1 MSVSPADA
9 APAARAAGGPRV
21 VLVGPMGSGK
31 STVGAL
37 LAERLGVPYR
47 DTDADI
53 VAAEGRAI
61 ADLFVDEGEPYFRER
76 ERAAVRD
83 AVAAHTGVLS
93 LGGGA
98 ILDEGTRALL
108 RGLPVV
114 YLSMDVE
121 EAVRRVGLNTAR
133 PLLAVN
139 PRKQW
144 RELMEARRHLYE
156 EVARAVVAT
165 DDRTPEEVAEA
176 VLDALELKTATP
188 GGRPP
193 GPRPEDAMTS
203 KVTRIHVDGTAGTE
217 PYEVLVG
224 RQLLGELGGLI
235 GGAVKRV
242 AVIHPEALAETGD
255 ALRQDLADQGYEAVA
270 VQVPNAEEAKTAEVA
285 AYCWKALGQSGFTR
299 TDVIVGVGG
308 GATTDLAGFVAASW
322 LRGVRWIAVPTT
334 VLGMVDAA
342 VGGKTG
348 INTAEGK
355 NLVGA
360 FHPPAGVLCDLA
372 ALDSLP
378 VHDYVSG
385 LAEIIKAGFIADP
398 AILDL
403 IEADPEAART
413 PAGPHTAELI
423 ERSIRVKAEVV
434 SGDLKESGR
443 REILNYGHTLAHA
456 IEKNERYKW
465 RHGAAVA
472 VGMHFAAELGRLAG
486 RLDDAT
492 ADRHRTVLESVG
504 LPLSYRYDQWPK
516 LLETMKV
523 DKKSRGDLL
532 RFIVLDGLAKPT
544 VLEGPDPAVLLAAY
558 GEVAD

>member
-1 MSVSPADA
+1 MSGTPL
-9 APAARAAGGPRV
+9 V
-21 VLVGPMGSGK
+21 VLVGPMGVGK
-31 STVGAL
+31 STVGQL
-37 LAERLGVPYR
+37 LAERLGVGYR
-47 DTDADI
+47 DTDEDI
-53 VAAEGRAI
+53 VSAQGRSIAEI
-61 ADLFVDEGEPYFRER
+61 FVDEGEAVFREL
-76 ERAAVRD
+76 EKNAVRTALTGHD
-83 AVAAHTGVLS
+83 GVLA

-98 ILDEGTRALL
+98 ILDADTRALL
-108 RGLPVV
+108 AGQRVV

-121 EAVRRVGLNTAR
+121 EAVKRTGLNAAR

-156 EVARAVVAT
+156 EAATVVVAT
-165 DDRTPEEVAEA
+165 DGRTPEEVTQAA
-176 VLDALELKTATP
+176 LDALELAAIP

-193 GPRPEDAMTS
+193 DPRPEEAVVND
-203 KVTRIHVDGTAGTE
+203 VTRIRIDGTAGSD

-235 GGAVKRV
+235 GDRAKRV

-255 ALRQDLADQGYEAVA
+255 ALRADLAEQGYEAIA
-270 VQVPNAEEAKTAEVA
+270 IQVPNAEEAKTAEVA

-299 TDVIVGVGG
+299 TDVIIGVGG
-308 GATTDLAGFVAASW
+308 GASTDLAGFVAATW

-334 VLGMVDAA
+334 VLAMVDAA

-355 NLVGA
+355 NLVGS

-378 VHDYVSG
+378 VNDYVSG
-385 LAEIIKAGFIADP
+385 LAEVIKAGFIADP
-398 AILDL
+398 VILDL
-403 IEADPEAART
+403 IESDPQAART

-423 ERSIRVKAEVV
+423 VRSIKVKAEVV
-434 SGDLKESGR
+434 SSDLKEAGL
-443 REILNYGHTLAHA
+443 REILNYGHTLGHA

-465 RHGAAVA
+465 RHGAAVS

-492 ADRHRTVLESVG
+492 ADRHRTILQAVG
-504 LPLSYRYDQWPK
+504 LPLHYRHDQWPK
-516 LLETMKV
+516 LVENMKV

-558 GEVAD
+558 GEVGE